1 MSSGDGWHGACNPSS
16 AMDFLSDFQ
25 NDRKWC
31 SACDE
36 YVSYLMSIEKS
47 FCVQCGGEVRL
58 FSEEVWIAFS
68 EKMDARK
75 PRQRRKKPEAGSGR
89 RDSA

>member
-1 MSSGDGWHGACNPSS
+1 
-16 AMDFLSDFQ
+16 MDFLSDFQ

-31 SACDE
+31 PACDV

-47 FCVQCGGEVRL
+47 YCVQCGGEVRL
-58 FSEEVWIAFS
+58 FNEEDWLAFS

-75 PRQRRKKPEAGSGR
+75 PRRRGKKDAGGARKR
-89 RDSA
+89 RDTA

>member
-1 MSSGDGWHGACNPSS
+1 
-16 AMDFLSDFQ
+16 MDFLSDFQ

-31 SACDE
+31 PSCEA
-36 YVSYLMSIEKS
+36 YHPYLMSVDKS
-47 FCVQCGGEVRL
+47 YCVECGGEVRL
-58 FSEEVWIAFS
+58 FSEEDWQAFS

-75 PRQRRKKPEAGSGR
+75 PRRRGKKNGSGR

>member
-1 MSSGDGWHGACNPSS
+1 MCYFSH

-31 SACDE
+31 SACDG

-47 FCVQCGGEVRL
+47 YCVQCGAEVRL
-58 FSEEVWIAFS
+58 FSKEDWVAFS
-68 EKMDARK
+68 EKMEARK
-75 PRQRRKKPEAGSGR
+75 PRRRKKTARSDKQR